1 MLALLR
7 GRHASITWGLVVCGV
22 AWGLVNFGFVLW
34 LPVNLVQFGVDA
46 EGVNRVLAQSALL
59 ALPGIAVVVWM
70 YHRWSSVR
78 TLVLFI
84 ALTTLSLLAFFA
96 IGVAGLRSEAA
107 TIAATVALL
116 VSRSE
121 EHTSELQSLMRTSYA
136 VFCL

>member
-1 MLALLR
+1 MRISDWSSDVCSSDLVVKGMRALLR

-78 TLVLFI
+78 PLV
-84 ALTTLSLLAFFA
+84 
-96 IGVAGLRSEAA
+96 
-107 TIAATVALL
+107 
-116 VSRSE
+116 RSE
-121 EHTSELQSLMRTSYA
+121 EHTSELQSLMRTS
-136 VFCL
+136 

>member
-1 MLALLR
+1 MRTLLR

-59 ALPGIAVVVWM
+59 ALPGFALVVWM

-84 ALTTLSLLAFFA
+84 ALTTLSLDRKSTRLN
-96 IGVAGLRSEAA
+96 S
-107 TIAATVALL
+107 
-116 VSRSE
+116 S
-121 EHTSELQSLMRTSYA
+121 H
-136 VFCL
+136 